1 MNPMKNY
8 LLLSFLLFST
18 LIIAQ
23 EFNGYKYIIVSIPDY
38 GLEGKDING
47 LGSDIT
53 TYLRKKDYQVIYGN
67 DEKLFPNELKF
78 NSCLGLFVK
87 ISHPS
92 TPPFEVTFNFVNCK
106 NETIKEITGKASA
119 NFENAMNRV
128 YKQFDN
134 IELYNYNSSLTP
146 KIDYPEVENINKSEA
161 ELKLYYDLNKL
172 DPIEGIYKSYKMESN
187 YKLGI
192 IKVDD
197 IYKAIILE
205 SDLPQWKKGD
215 VKSVLETSAVDGV
228 YSAKYYLGNKTSIE
242 TFANLD
248 GGLITV
254 EFKNQ
259 DGSDNNIRLLKL
271 YPKK

>member
-1 MNPMKNY
+1 MNTINKY
-8 LLLSFLLFST
+8 LI
-18 LIIAQ
+18 LIIVLFPTFCIAQ
-23 EFNGYKYIIVSIPDY
+23 DFNGFKYIIINIPNY
-38 GLEGKDING
+38 GVDGKDING

-53 TYLRKKDYQVIYGN
+53 NYLRKKDYQVIYGN
-67 DEKLFPNELKF
+67 DKKLFPDELRF
-78 NSCLGLFVK
+78 NPCLGLFVN

-92 TPPFEVTFNFVNCK
+92 SPPFEVTFNFVNCK

-134 IELYNYNSSLTP
+134 IEPYNYNSSLTP

-161 ELKLYYDLNKL
+161 ELKLYYDSNEL

-197 IYKAIILE
+197 IFKAIILE

-215 VKSVLETSAVDGV
+215 VKSVFETSAVDEV

-242 TFANLD
+242 TFANLE

-254 EFKNQ
+254 EFKNP